1 MVIYVFIA
9 KDKQPPGI
17 ELYYRSRGRCMARVK
32 KGALMEAKQS
42 PRSERIAPIR
52 KLVQW
57 KTVGVAILL
66 ICALAALVLILVF
79 HLYVLLYFLGVIIV
93 GTLAYA
99 LKTRYWGERI
109 QQWYEEDQEEDRQNS
124 KNSWD

>member
-1 MVIYVFIA
+1 MA
-9 KDKQPPGI
+9 K
-17 ELYYRSRGRCMARVK
+17 VK

-42 PRSERIAPIR
+42 PRSERLAPIR

-79 HLYVLLYFLGVIIV
+79 HLYVLLYFLGVLIV

-124 KNSWD
+124 RD